1 MPCNEPSLKV
11 NQKLC
16 LFLYRKKEIESLSKQ
31 INTHVLL
38 SLMMSKV
45 TLIKRH
51 MKIFAWI
58 LIIHTL
64 SETFRSILLMVLERK
79 RVSNLI
85 TFLVSMINLEKIVQ
99 SGI

>member
-1 MPCNEPSLKV
+1 MQCNETSLKV

-51 MKIFAWI
+51 IKIFAWI

-85 TFLVSMINLEKIVQ
+85 TTLVSMINLKKIVQ
-99 SGI
+99 SRI

>member
-1 MPCNEPSLKV
+1 
-11 NQKLC
+11 
-16 LFLYRKKEIESLSKQ
+16 
-31 INTHVLL
+31 
-38 SLMMSKV
+38 MSKV

-51 MKIFAWI
+51 IKIFAWI

-64 SETFRSILLMVLERK
+64 SETFRSVLLMVLERK